1 VPALVRHILVIV
13 AVGLLLGACGDDD
26 DDATPAAQ
34 GEGTHG
40 GDADAYVEAV
50 GGSLNE
56 AVASLNESGEGV
68 PLDQTQTRC
77 VARAIVDVVGVDAL
91 REAGISPD
99 EFAGADDFASLG
111 VELPD
116 DATADLGVAL
126 GECNI
131 VETLEGVV
139 IAGFTDEFGVELPPD
154 AVRCLVDDLDDHAV
168 AEAFAAT
175 FIEGSSEHLQVLVS
189 SSMGACPAVVTAV
202 FIATAPTELTPEAE
216 ACISAFVRDNAE
228 LVRETFASRES
239 ATTATQEL
247 GDQLAAACAEAIDG

>member
-99 EFAGADDFASLG
+99 EFAGADDLPRSASSYLTTQLLTWVSRSANAISSKRSKAWSSLG
-111 VELPD
+111 SPTSSASSYHPTLSDAWSTTWTTMPLRKPLLPRSSKVPVS
-116 DATADLGVAL
+116 TSRFWSHRPWVR
-126 GECNI
+126 
-131 VETLEGVV
+131 V
-139 IAGFTDEFGVELPPD
+139 LPW
-154 AVRCLVDDLDDHAV
+154 
-168 AEAFAAT
+168 
-175 FIEGSSEHLQVLVS
+175 
-189 SSMGACPAVVTAV
+189 
-202 FIATAPTELTPEAE
+202 
-216 ACISAFVRDNAE
+216 
-228 LVRETFASRES
+228 
-239 ATTATQEL
+239 
-247 GDQLAAACAEAIDG
+247 